1 MKRRGKRRQGAV
13 GSRGNQGPGRR
24 VRDVPPTA
32 RANAVRKHRPEKEET
47 VRATTGAGYSH
58 QISLLETGSN
68 CGQTRHRSDRI
79 ENGDA
84 RPKARCGR
92 SDATRDARHHPNAQ
106 VTAIPSVAKY
116 CLQRRRRKYPPRP
129 SKAERPVAPWAPRTE
144 AGQSCHTP
152 VRASPQEGLRW
163 SASPHQRAR
172 SCGRCRRLRAPRGAS
187 LPTLDICFFH
197 PFAGFWLHPL

>member
-1 MKRRGKRRQGAV
+1 M
-13 GSRGNQGPGRR
+13 
-24 VRDVPPTA
+24 
-32 RANAVRKHRPEKEET
+32 
-47 VRATTGAGYSH
+47 RATTGAGYSH

-187 LPTLDICFFH
+187 LPTLDICSSSSVRGVLASPPIGCRH
-197 PFAGFWLHPL
+197 SQEHRWLPPRLCRGPQTLRHESSTTAAEFDH